1 MNSFD
6 LDFRPTYFGPQSSQ
20 TVYESRYGGEYLPN
34 FNNVEIEIGKVI
46 LESST
51 NDVISIRV
59 TKVDDSYSYRV
70 VDEYGST
77 FEIPESLQITLR
89 PLKLKEMISLINNTV
104 SKFEDVEESGEPG
117 LVKGFITYML
127 GEGDDPSVVMTFVRV
142 ESGFYPELEEFFEY
156 QKGLWINEYK
166 D

>member
-20 TVYESRYGGEYLPN
+20 RVYESRYGGEYLPN
-34 FNNVEIEIGKVI
+34 FDNVEIEIGRVI
-46 LESST
+46 LDST
-51 NDVISIRV
+51 TGDVISIRV

-77 FEIPESLQITLR
+77 FEIPESLQKTLR
-89 PLKLKEMISLINNTV
+89 PLKFREMIILINNTV
-104 SKFEDVEESGEPG
+104 TKCENVEESGETG

-127 GEGDDPSVVMTFVRV
+127 GEGDDPSEIMSFVRV
-142 ESGFYPELEEFFEY
+142 GSGFYPELEEFFEY
-156 QKGLWINEYK
+156 QKELWINEFK